1 MFLNIPGKSGNGR
14 QRCCAQ
20 VHCCGSVASEGPVHE
35 ILVISKNQTPHDT
48 WNWMLSMKWK
58 ERLAEHYLIVL
69 FSVVQ
74 TFISKPFTCPFLQS
88 LWQEEGMGLSKSGW
102 PWRGE
107 SSKKSLSQYKYS
119 GKQWKVASK
128 LKPSCASL
136 DLNLKIIRKQITN
149 TCLKPPCGTRTMGL
163 FNCTDCWKQSFRKA
177 YFGTINKVQLFHFY
191 CGTQQNYQ

>member
-1 MFLNIPGKSGNGR
+1 MPVVLHTCLLLIKEYPFFFRIHISWVVLVVMFLNILGKSGNGR

-88 LWQEEGMGLSKSGW
+88 LWQEEEW
-102 PWRGE
+102 VW
-107 SSKKSLSQYKYS
+107 
-119 GKQWKVASK
+119 
-128 LKPSCASL
+128 ASL
-136 DLNLKIIRKQITN
+136 DDHEEEKAPKRVCLNTSTVESSGKL
-149 TCLKPPCGTRTMGL
+149 L
-163 FNCTDCWKQSFRKA
+163 
-177 YFGTINKVQLFHFY
+177 
-191 CGTQQNYQ
+191 QNLNPVVLHLT